1 MEPTVGRILIFD
13 DDLAVGAA
21 ISEMI
26 SYLEMSPLPVTNP
39 EDFFTA
45 ISDWNPTHILLD
57 LIMPEMDGV
66 EVLQHLARINCKSPI
81 ALLSGANNRILKAA
95 QRSGSEHGL
104 NITHV
109 LRKPLTV
116 ASLEE
121 FLRAEL
127 ATSSEDSRPYKT
139 KLNKD
144 PAVSEHELKA
154 AINEQQFFL
163 CYQPIIHCNSQML
176 KGFEVLVRWQH
187 PSRGVVFPDQFIPLA
202 ENLGLIDAITEQI
215 VNAAFNWLSQMP
227 RYPDLNLSINVS
239 ARTFG
244 NIRFPDQLGGWAQ
257 NFGISPESVILE
269 VTETAAMEDQLQAL
283 DLFTR
288 LRVKGFQVSIDDFGI
303 GNSSLMLLASLPF
316 SEIKVDKTF
325 AISAKESEESRTII
339 KSTVDLSHNL
349 GLSVVTEGVEDAET
363 LEYLRL
369 IGCDYA
375 QGYYIARPMLGDQAN
390 EWIQRSSRPLG

>member
-1 MEPTVGRILIFD
+1 MKATNGRILVFD
-13 DDLAVGAA
+13 DDPAVGTA
-21 ISEMI
+21 ISAMI
-26 SYLEMSPLPVTNP
+26 SYLEMSALPVTNP
-39 EDFFTA
+39 EDFFKA
-45 ISDWNPTHILLD
+45 MVEWNPTHVLLD
-57 LIMPEMDGV
+57 LIMPDMDGV
-66 EVLQHLARINCKSPI
+66 EVLQQLAMSGCHCPI
-81 ALLSGANNRILKAA
+81 ALLSGANSRVLKAA

-109 LRKPLTV
+109 LKKPLTL

-121 FLRAEL
+121 FLNANTVEQ
-127 ATSSEDSRPYKT
+127 SRPT
-139 KLNKD
+139 KKKSIKD
-144 PAVSEHELKA
+144 PEVSESELQE
-154 AINEQQFFL
+154 AIEKEQFYL

-176 KGFEVLVRWQH
+176 KGFEVLVRWKH
-187 PSRGVVFPDQFIPLA
+187 PVRGIVAPDQFIPLA
-202 ENLGLIDAITEQI
+202 ENLGLIGPITEQI
-215 VNAAFNWLSQMP
+215 VKAAFAWLAEKP
-227 RYPDLNLSINVS
+227 RYPDLSLSINMS
-239 ARTFG
+239 AKTFG
-244 NIRFPDQLGGWAQ
+244 HVRFPDQICGWAQ
-257 NFGISPESVILE
+257 NFGVSPESVILE

-325 AISAKESEESRTII
+325 AITANESEESRTII

-375 QGYYIARPMLGDQAN
+375 QGYHIARPMLGDQAN
-390 EWIQRSSRPLG
+390 EWILHSSRPLG

>member
-1 MEPTVGRILIFD
+1 MEPKVGRILIFD

-26 SYLEMSPLPVTNP
+26 SYLEMSPLPVTNS
-39 EDFFTA
+39 EDFFKA
-45 ISDWNPTHILLD
+45 ISDWSPTHILLD

-66 EVLQHLARINCKSPI
+66 EVLQHLARIHCKSPI

-109 LRKPLTV
+109 LRKPVTV

-127 ATSSEDSRPYKT
+127 ATSSEESRPYRQ
-139 KLNKD
+139 KLSKD
-144 PAVSEHELKA
+144 PAVSEGELRA
-154 AINEQQFFL
+154 AIDAQQFFL

-187 PSRGVVFPDQFIPLA
+187 PARGVVFPDQFIPLA
-202 ENLGLIDAITEQI
+202 ESLGLIDAITEQI
-215 VNAAFNWLSQMP
+215 VKAAFNWLSEMP
-227 RYPDLNLSINVS
+227 RYPDLSLSINVS

-244 NIRFPDQLGGWAQ
+244 NVRFPDQLGAWAQ
-257 NFGISPESVILE
+257 DFGISPESVILE

-325 AISAKESEESRTII
+325 AISAKESDESRTII

-375 QGYYIARPMLGDQAN
+375 QGYYIARPMLGEKAN